1 MPLMMTTEE
10 YKQAIIDINELVR
23 ANLENADGD
32 FPFLDRTN
40 GGCWSDFLEREG
52 YVEIPSFYSASGR
65 PEIVHRKW
73 IGSIGG
79 AA

>member
-1 MPLMMTTEE
+1 MTLEMTTAE
-10 YKQAIIDINELVR
+10 YQKAIADINELVR

-40 GGCWSDFLEREG
+40 GGCWSNSLEREG

-65 PEIVHRKW
+65 PEIVRRTFIEWK
-73 IGSIGG
+73 GDR
-79 AA
+79 